1 MHTSSLPAITES
13 ALNPQFITGFVD
25 AEGCFYV
32 GIHKVPKATTG
43 YSIKIS
49 FQIGLHRKDLL
60 LLEKIKSFFG
70 VGIISRDGENCVK
83 YQVRSIEDLKIVVGH
98 FDKYSLITQKQA
110 DFLLFKSV
118 FELMCSKQHLTEEG
132 LLKIAA
138 LKASMNKGLSEQLK
152 VAFSNVIPVNKSSV
166 LNNKVK
172 DPNWLVGFI
181 VGEGCFLITVQNST
195 TRHNQVRLV
204 FQLTQHQRDE
214 RLMMS
219 LIEYFGCGNVYQSR
233 NAIDFRITKFKDL
246 EDKLIPFFDK
256 YPLQGVKY
264 LDYLI
269 FAEVVELMKN
279 KAHLT
284 KEGLAQIIKI
294 KARLRK

>member
-1 MHTSSLPAITES
+1 MEESISSLHPW
-13 ALNPQFITGFVD
+13 FITGFAD

-49 FQIGLHRKDLL
+49 FQIGLHRKELL
-60 LLEKIKSFFG
+60 LLEKIKLFFG
-70 VGIISRDGENCVK
+70 VGIISRDGENYVK
-83 YQVRSIEDLKIVVGH
+83 YQVRSIEDLKIVVDH
-98 FDKYSLITQKQA
+98 FYKYPLITQKQA

-138 LKASMNKGLSEQLK
+138 LKASMNNGLSEQLK
-152 VAFSNVIPVNKSSV
+152 VAFPNVIPANRLSV
-166 LNNKVK
+166 LNYKVK

-181 VGEGCFLITVQNST
+181 GGEGCFLITVQKST
-195 TRHNQVRLV
+195 TRHNQARLV

-246 EDKLIPFFDK
+246 VDKLIPFFDK
-256 YPLQGVKY
+256 YPLVGAKAK
-264 LDYLI
+264 DY
-269 FAEVVELMKN
+269 FDEVAELMKN

-294 KARLRK
+294 KARLSK

>member
-172 DPNWLVGFI
+172 DPN
-181 VGEGCFLITVQNST
+181 
-195 TRHNQVRLV
+195 
-204 FQLTQHQRDE
+204 
-214 RLMMS
+214 
-219 LIEYFGCGNVYQSR
+219 
-233 NAIDFRITKFKDL
+233 
-246 EDKLIPFFDK
+246 
-256 YPLQGVKY
+256 
-264 LDYLI
+264 
-269 FAEVVELMKN
+269 
-279 KAHLT
+279 
-284 KEGLAQIIKI
+284 
-294 KARLRK
+294 